1 MASGIVQGIDLDVRS
16 FAPAS
21 WPLRSS
27 ICLKTSFETSLVN
40 SLSLEHS
47 FIKAIVSMFSTITW
61 GIGIAL
67 LALVSDKI
75 FELAI
80 TKAAEKFGVSTKEIT
95 EEKTSTKIIE
105 KQPTEPNTSSDTS
118 TS

>member
-1 MASGIVQGIDLDVRS
+1 MAGLMLDTEKRKK
-16 FAPAS
+16 AA
-21 WPLRSS
+21 LRC
-27 ICLKTSFETSLVN
+27 IIFTFLCLHVWGSQLVWTAT
-40 SLSLEHS
+40 HAKPDDVD
-47 FIKAIVSMFSTITW
+47 FKAIVSMFSTITW